1 MAKIQLSRDEFP
13 TFWEATVRYY
23 ELDPQGVMHNA
34 NHVAFFDQAITAYFK
49 FIEYDYLSDIEE
61 TNKDFH
67 TVQVLVQ
74 YNKPL
79 YMDQTVEI
87 GVKIKEIGN
96 TSMTW
101 IMGMFLKDTNELVS
115 SCEAVHVTQIKVQ
128 KNLLQ
133 LQTNLK
139 QSFELINNKT
149 LLLTC
154 ETKKI

>member
-1 MAKIQLSRDEFP
+1 MAKILLSRNEFP
-13 TFWEATVRYY
+13 AFWEATVRYY

-79 YMDQTVEI
+79 HMDQTVEI
-87 GVKIKEIGN
+87 GVK
-96 TSMTW
+96 T
-101 IMGMFLKDTNELVS
+101 VS
-115 SCEAVHVTQIKVQ
+115 YTHLRAH
-128 KNLLQ
+128 
-133 LQTNLK
+133 
-139 QSFELINNKT
+139 
-149 LLLTC
+149 
-154 ETKKI
+154 ET